1 MGEAGDEGKQQ
12 QLKGERGSGEQ
23 EEARAE
29 RIQGKGATGAV
40 RSQGKSG
47 LVGNGGS
54 QSRGD
59 PGQVGTCIKGRAI
72 SGKGGAGKN
81 RGLAGEGAGAPALTA
96 VRAEPARRDVQGQR
110 IGQRGP
116 GAQVEHPVSMVTA
129 SRSC

>member
-47 LVGNGGS
+47 LVDRKS
-54 QSRGD
+54 
-59 PGQVGTCIKGRAI
+59 V
-72 SGKGGAGKN
+72 
-81 RGLAGEGAGAPALTA
+81 
-96 VRAEPARRDVQGQR
+96 V
-110 IGQRGP
+110 
-116 GAQVEHPVSMVTA
+116 
-129 SRSC
+129 